1 MVFYLKIICFIFI
14 FELNLIRFGY
24 KNSATM
30 NFIWKDL
37 GMIIVVQ
44 IIWIYLKLKI
54 TPIFNLIWMKLS
66 FSNIWINLIWFDFKF
81 CITKNLFE
89 NKFDFFLPFYRFDL
103 IWFSLKKSIW
113 IGLTRPQATQTQS
126 QKKPNHQART
136 GPLNLPPETKLPTAT
151 AAQNKPLMKPG

>member
-1 MVFYLKIICFIFI
+1 MICVYKFFYMVFYLKIICFIFI

-89 NKFDFFLPFYRFDL
+89 KKIWFCLPFYTFDL
-103 IWFSLKKSIW
+103 IWFSFKKMSESQTKAGNQREFGKFENLKIW
-113 IGLTRPQATQTQS
+113 KFENFNSKIKMT
-126 QKKPNHQART
+126 
-136 GPLNLPPETKLPTAT
+136 
-151 AAQNKPLMKPG
+151 